1 MSGDEVV
8 KRAECGCCGMWE
20 ECTMGYI
27 GWVQE
32 RFGGVWVCGL
42 CEVAIKDAQTRLGVG
57 VEAALRVHATFIETA
72 NSNPTIHIAQSIV
85 QLIKKIMSSTS
96 SPPLN

>member
-1 MSGDEVV
+1 MADGEVV
-8 KRAECGCCGMWE
+8 ERAECGCCGMLE
-20 ECTMGYI
+20 ECTMGYK

-42 CEVAIKDAQTRLGVG
+42 CEEAIKDEQARLGVG
-57 VEAALRVHATFIETA
+57 VEVALRIHATFRETA
-72 NSNPTIHIAQSIV
+72 YAGPPIHIAQSIL

-96 SPPLN
+96 SSPN

>member
-1 MSGDEVV
+1 MASGEVV
-8 KRAECGCCGMWE
+8 ETAECGCCGMWE

-42 CEVAIKDAQTRLGVG
+42 CEEAIKDEQARLGVG
-57 VEAALRVHATFIETA
+57 VEVALRIHATFRETA
-72 NSNPTIHIAQSIV
+72 NADPPIHVAQSIL

-96 SPPLN
+96 SSPN